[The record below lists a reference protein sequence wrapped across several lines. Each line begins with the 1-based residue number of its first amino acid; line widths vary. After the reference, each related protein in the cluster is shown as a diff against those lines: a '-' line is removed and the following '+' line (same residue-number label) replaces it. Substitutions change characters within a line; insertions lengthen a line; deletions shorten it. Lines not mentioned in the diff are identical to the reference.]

1 MKQALYLTPHP
12 YETCEECDGFAVHYG
27 TGVFYWVGMDSVVT
41 ADPVINNSA
50 SPAAFINNKRPDRFS
65 VWGGIFQDAPDSL
78 DRTSILLVPLNPA
91 HLSFIYVAFTTR
103 VTKRLELVFS
113 LFKIKAKLK
122 DVVYSKRPW
131 DIRYLFTNRWDYNCV
146 YEAVFSTD
154 GRS

>member
-1 MKQALYLTPHP
+1 MLIT
-12 YETCEECDGFAVHYG
+12 
-27 TGVFYWVGMDSVVT
+27 
-41 ADPVINNSA
+41 
-50 SPAAFINNKRPDRFS
+50 
-65 VWGGIFQDAPDSL
+65 APDSL

-103 VTKRLELVFS
+103 VTKRLELVFFPFQNKS
-113 LFKIKAKLK
+113 QAQRGCLFKKTL
-122 DVVYSKRPW
+122 